1 MRSPSLTARHSNQD
15 WDTARKELAEHVR
28 ITVTTKPI
36 MPPVNTAG
44 ADAYM
49 EGLQKF
55 AGGVTP
61 GSLELLTSQG
71 DDRNALLMVNVE
83 AVFGPGAPP
92 VTLPGARLYLIDGN
106 GKIVSE
112 QVVFMVPD

>member
-15 WDTARKELAEHVR
+15 WDTARKDLAEHVR

-55 AGGVTP
+55 AGGVTT

-71 DDRNALLMVNVE
+71 ADRNALLMVNVE

-92 VTLPGARLYLIDGN
+92 VTLPGVRLYLIDGN

>member
-1 MRSPSLTARHSNQD
+1 MLTWRASEVRGRRYTGKPR
-15 WDTARKELAEHVR
+15 TAD
-28 ITVTTKPI
+28 KP
-36 MPPVNTAG
+36 
-44 ADAYM
+44 
-49 EGLQKF
+49 
-55 AGGVTP
+55 
-61 GSLELLTSQG
+61 G